1 MDQNLIPWRER
12 NQAAKPVG
20 EIFVVDDDKDLRE
33 VVAITL
39 AAQGFPVKTFED
51 GNAFLRVAEE
61 RVPICVFLDIVM
73 PQRSGLEILEEL
85 RARRYSAP
93 IILTSAR
100 DDFPTVVKAMRSG
113 AHDYIKKPF
122 EPHELVPRVRNV
134 VDMWLSRMETTNP
147 LDIRANENREWFRLT
162 PIEKDM
168 LLLMR
173 LMDTYKE
180 EPTAFPRS

>member
-173 LMDTYKE
+173 LMGNSNE
-180 EPTAFPRS
+180 ERAAFPGC

>member
-1 MDQNLIPWRER
+1 MLRLGVCITHHKAERRNMDQNLIPWRER

-73 PQRSGLEILEEL
+73 PQRSGLEILQEL
-85 RARRYSAP
+85 RARGFSAP
-93 IILTSAR
+93 VVLTSAR
-100 DDFPTVVKAMRSG
+100 RRFPTGVKARRNR
-113 AHDYIKKPF
+113 APDYIRKPF
-122 EPHELVPRVRNV
+122 EPHELVPRVRYV
-134 VDMWLSRMETTNP
+134 VDLWLSRMET
-147 LDIRANENREWFRLT
+147 
-162 PIEKDM
+162 
-168 LLLMR
+168 
-173 LMDTYKE
+173 
-180 EPTAFPRS
+180 